1 MISARNVQ
9 TKSLL
14 TRVVCVQIALAV
26 LAIWKLRKGVEDRTL
41 SATPAY
47 DYNESRMSV
56 PSTAVTDYNER
67 DSRFLPR
74 PFDTTAPSPA
84 SAATTE
90 SPAY

>member
-1 MISARNVQ
+1 MQ
-9 TKSLL
+9 TESLL
-14 TRVVCVQIALAV
+14 TCIVCMQIVLAV

-56 PSTAVTDYNER
+56 PSAAVTDYNER
-67 DSRFLPR
+67 DSRFMPR
-74 PFDTTAPSPA
+74 PFDTTAPGPA
-84 SAATTE
+84 STATTE

>member
-1 MISARNVQ
+1 MQ

-14 TRVVCVQIALAV
+14 AYVVCMQVVLAV
-26 LAIWKLRKGVEDRTL
+26 LAIWKLRIGVDNRTL

-47 DYNESRMSV
+47 DYNESRISV
-56 PSTAVTDYNER
+56 PSAAVANYNEN

-74 PFDTTAPSPA
+74 PFGTTAPSPA
-84 SAATTE
+84 STATTE